1 MHEWALAEAVLDAA
15 EKAAEDGGLK
25 SVAEIVVRVGELQ
38 RMDLDAFRFSL
49 DEILKAERPLLAKA
63 SLRIEAEPAA
73 FSCKACGASW
83 GLAELKAAEKEDEAE
98 FIHFIPEMAHVY
110 LRCTACGSPDFEVV
124 KGRGVQV
131 LRITGEK

>member
-38 RMDLDAFRFSL
+38 RMELDAFRFSL
-49 DEILKAERPLLAKA
+49 VEIQKAGRPLLSKA
-63 SLRIEAEPAA
+63 ALRIEAEPAVFA
-73 FSCKACGASW
+73 CKACGASW
-83 GLAELKAAEKEDEAE
+83 GLAELKSAEKEDEAE
-98 FIHFIPEMAHVY
+98 FIHFIPEMAHVF

-124 KGRGVQV
+124 SGRGVLLAQV
-131 LRITGEK
+131 SGET